1 MILKSIRLRGFR
13 GLRGLGIPEVYL
25 DLSQLPEEGLV
36 AVCGANGAGK
46 TTLLDNMHP
55 YRLQPFKIRKA
66 PGGWSPNAFNY
77 YDQCHGSDA
86 CKELVFEMGG
96 QLFRSLIL
104 IDADRRKQEAYLYR
118 WDGGHWAS
126 HGSSDGKVKTYDYEV
141 EKLCGSPQLFF
152 TSVFRCQGAKNLS
165 DYTRSSVLAIIS
177 ELLNVD
183 HIKAQSKKCGDVVAG
198 LSSSLS
204 SLRDRVSA
212 LTLEAEGATELLDAI
227 ALLETE
233 LSTNRL
239 GLGAAHND
247 LDEVRLLITGYREQ
261 IAAQDSEM
269 ERKGLVE
276 RSFFDERDRKQSAEN
291 EYSNALL
298 AVDRRVAALKTALEG
313 WQANHDTR
321 SSRLEQDAL
330 TDLGAISRRRTVA
343 SESHASWLSHPE
355 TGIQVRI
362 DRAVRIAGG
371 AEKIRAQ
378 VPVEVNLQQCLR
390 QDKNLLPSLEMAQTT
405 AFQAHS
411 KHGQDLKVLR
421 LRLEDSQKSADN
433 LNGIDCTPDESG
445 WVKPSCRLIATAV
458 VDRDRVVT
466 LEEQIAVAVAGAT
479 AVEAALVQANADLA
493 DCRAAIINNEA
504 ALVEA
509 QKFTRLLPELET
521 AEANLVVWRK
531 EVTDSAALLV
541 SELAG
546 LDQEK
551 ADREALL
558 AGDREML
565 AGLRSEHLGKHEA
578 DLLELVGERMQMGT
592 KWQVDSAAFD
602 GRMDTLRQQIA
613 AFPPVETNLQEL
625 LRAAVIKEA
634 AGLAA
639 VEGFDKRIR
648 EIELDITA
656 QRTKL
661 QAAQVKGSELAEL
674 QPQLDRYAALIARFS
689 LLQRACS
696 NDGIISLELDD
707 ASPSISAL
715 VNDLLRACYGS
726 RFTIRL
732 DTQAAKQ
739 DGDMKDVFDIIVF
752 DSETGEES
760 SITEK
765 SGGQTTIIEDAITRG
780 ICLYNIHRS
789 DRVYGTLY
797 SDERDGA
804 LDADRKL
811 EFLKVKREALRVGTH
826 SREFFIS
833 QTPDL
838 VEMADARIMLAPGG
852 ARIC

>member
-13 GLRGLGIPEVYL
+13 GLRGLGIPEVFL
-25 DLSQLPEEGLV
+25 DLSSLPEEGLV

-46 TTLLDNMHP
+46 TTLLDNLHP
-55 YRLQPFKIRKA
+55 YRLQPFKARKA
-66 PGGWSPNAFNY
+66 KEWSPGAFNF
-77 YDQCHGSDA
+77 YDQCFGSDA
-86 CKELVFEMGG
+86 CKELVFVMGEHE
-96 QLFRSLIL
+96 FRSLVL
-104 IDADRRKQEAYLYR
+104 IDAERRKQEAYLYR

-126 HGSSDGKVKTYDYEV
+126 HGSSDGKVKTYDEEI

-165 DYTRSSVLAIIS
+165 DYTRGNILAIIS

-183 HIKAQSKKCGDVVAG
+183 HIKEQSEKCRAVVAG
-198 LSSSLS
+198 LGSSLS

-212 LTLEAEGATELLDAI
+212 LTLEAAAATELVDAI

-239 GLGAAHND
+239 GLGAARND
-247 LDEVRLLITGYREQ
+247 LDEVRGLITGYREQ
-261 IAAQDSEM
+261 IAAQDSEA

-276 RSFFDERDRKQSAEN
+276 RSLTDEKSRRLAAES
-291 EYSNALL
+291 EHTNALA
-298 AVDRRVAALKTALEG
+298 AVDRRGAALRTTHED
-313 WQANHDTR
+313 WQADHTSR
-321 SSRLEQDAL
+321 SSRLEQDAR
-330 TDLGAISRRRTVA
+330 TDLDAILRRRTVT
-343 SESHASWLSHPE
+343 SEAHATWLSHPE
-355 TGIQVRI
+355 TGIEVRI
-362 DRAVRIAGG
+362 ARAKKIAGG
-371 AEKIRAQ
+371 AAKIREQ
-378 VPVEVNLQQCLR
+378 VPVADELQRLLAAAR
-390 QDKNLLPSLEMAQTT
+390 ERLPSLELAQQT

-411 KHGQDLKVLR
+411 KHGQDLKVARMVLG
-421 LRLEDSQKSADN
+421 DCQKSAGN
-433 LNGIDCTPDESG
+433 LDGIDCTPDESG

-458 VDRDRVVT
+458 SDRDRIGKW
-466 LEEQIAVAVAGAT
+466 EKEI
-479 AVEAALVQANADLA
+479 ADLEASAAGVA
-493 DCRAAIINNEA
+493 DALTKADANLAECRASIITNES
-504 ALVEA
+504 ALVEV
-509 QKFTRLLPELET
+509 QKFTRLVPELET
-521 AEANLVVWRK
+521 AEANLAAWDK
-531 EVTDSAALLV
+531 EVTDRAAQLVSDLAALDSEKDDRNALLV
-541 SELAG
+541 
-546 LDQEK
+546 
-551 ADREALL
+551 R
-558 AGDREML
+558 DREML
-565 AGLRSEHLGKHEA
+565 AGLSTEHAQKFEA
-578 DLLELVGERMQMGT
+578 DLLGISDERRQLEG
-592 KWQVDSAAFD
+592 KWKGDASAFD
-602 GRMDTLRQQIA
+602 GRIADLLQQITG
-613 AFPPVETNLQEL
+613 FPPVTSDLKNLL
-625 LRAAVIKEA
+625 GAAVIKEG
-634 AGLAA
+634 AGLSA
-639 VEGFDKRIR
+639 VEEYDRRIR
-648 EIELDITA
+648 AIELDI
-656 QRTKL
+656 
-661 QAAQVKGSELAEL
+661 AAQQTRLLAAQQKGSELEAL
-674 QPQLDRYAALIARFS
+674 HPKLDQYAALIARFS

-707 ASPSISAL
+707 ASPSIAAL

-732 DTQAAKQ
+732 DTQATKA

-811 EFLKVKREALRVGTH
+811 EFLRVKREALRVGTH